1 MLPEQVKT
9 NYKRK
14 KLASDDT
21 SIKDMIDNSVEF
33 NDMPGDDN
41 DLENQ
46 IEMEKPEEPS
56 IQSKAETLVEFM
68 KSVKEGIL
76 KCNGILFAYF
86 FYRGDLVYISDFI

>member
-1 MLPEQVKT
+1 M
-9 NYKRK
+9 
-14 KLASDDT
+14 ASDDT
-21 SIKDMIDNSVEF
+21 SIRDMIDNSVEF
-33 NDMPGDDN
+33 NDIPGDDN

-76 KCNGILFAYF
+76 KCNFILFAF
-86 FYRGDLVYISDFI
+86 FYYHMGDFSLHQRFYIKAAAI